1 MDISNYILYRDREL
15 VSVQEVE
22 GEKKI
27 VKRRFDPDTG
37 DETDGEIQ
45 DIDTEWIDTQIA
57 YHQNEIDN
65 LNAMK
70 ADLEEVIPKI

>member
-1 MDISNYILYRDREL
+1 MDIHNYALYQERGL
-15 VSVQEVE
+15 VSVQDID

-27 VKRRFDPDTG
+27 VKRCFDPETG
-37 DETDGEIQ
+37 DEVEGEVQ
-45 DIDTEWIDTQIA
+45 DIDDDWIDAQIA

-70 ADLEEVIPKI
+70 ADLQKSVQKI